1 MSPTGLLCFVSSFLI
16 DGYGQNYTDRHR
28 RWFLAVI
35 IFYIGLAVTLSCP
48 RRGKWAQVSLAR
60 SLLSIMMMMAMCW
73 WWWWRSSSLL
83 TNQHHH
89 ADYKEDDDVCCW
101 WWSLIT
107 RKLPLLAFWPWR
119 VLLIWFSSH
128 TLAVPAQQFSQYM
141 RLPEIIGDLKK
152 LSILILLSK
161 VPGKLSKKNY
171 CNAHAHADTRVS
183 NTRKLRTLVKYISV
197 CQFESFV
204 QSNRKPVDK
213 YDTREYPRPLDVHIL
228 YTSL

>member
-1 MSPTGLLCFVSSFLI
+1 MSVSPTGLLCFVSSFLI

-89 ADYKEDDDVCCW
+89 ADYKEDDDVCVVDDDH
-101 WWSLIT
+101 WSHENYPF
-107 RKLPLLAFWPWR
+107 LPSDHEEFYWFDSVVILLQC
-119 VLLIWFSSH
+119 LLSSLVNIWDF
-128 TLAVPAQQFSQYM
+128 L
-141 RLPEIIGDLKK
+141 K
-152 LSILILLSK
+152 LSGI
-161 VPGKLSKKNY
+161 
-171 CNAHAHADTRVS
+171 
-183 NTRKLRTLVKYISV
+183 
-197 CQFESFV
+197 
-204 QSNRKPVDK
+204 
-213 YDTREYPRPLDVHIL
+213 
-228 YTSL
+228 